1 MSTLRLRFG
10 VLFMSMLFLGT
21 TLDIYARETKK
32 EEADKY
38 IKVLKTS
45 KDANAKVE
53 AYKGLG
59 ELSQVQVSLAL
70 PAVPLFV
77 EGLKDK
83 DATIRA
89 AAAANYGKID
99 LSDKADQLKSLIDL
113 VKNDKDEKVKEGAA
127 RGLGAMG
134 SNAKEAIPAIKEAA
148 SQAAE
153 KTKNKK
159 APPAYRDVMMQI
171 NSK

>member
-10 VLFMSMLFLGT
+10 VFFMSVLFLGT

-45 KDANAKVE
+45 KDANAKIE

-77 EGLKDK
+77 
-83 DATIRA
+83 
-89 AAAANYGKID
+89 
-99 LSDKADQLKSLIDL
+99 S
-113 VKNDKDEKVKEGAA
+113 
-127 RGLGAMG
+127 
-134 SNAKEAIPAIKEAA
+134 
-148 SQAAE
+148 
-153 KTKNKK
+153 
-159 APPAYRDVMMQI
+159 AP
-171 NSK
+171 NSR